1 MTRLRTT
8 CGSAPQIL
16 QKLRSRVGA
25 RHQQPIPGPSA
36 SYIKEIALGVV
47 DLFNVSIVRDRL
59 DAVLQWDHLVVAGHH
74 NRCAELQPFCQVHG
88 ADTGLPVGCL
98 HMLVQ
103 NVERNTSS
111 GNGSNRPRYL
121 GIRANEDT

>member
-1 MTRLRTT
+1 MVKVF
-8 CGSAPQIL
+8 
-16 QKLRSRVGA
+16 QKLQGRVGA
-25 RHQQPIPGPSA
+25 GHQQLILGPSA
-36 SYIKEIALGVV
+36 SHVKEVALGVA
-47 DLFNVSIVRDRL
+47 DLFYVRIIRDRL

-88 ADTGLPVGCL
+88 ADTGLPTGCL

-103 NVERNTSS
+103 HAERNASS
-111 GNGSNRPRYL
+111 GDGSHRPRYL